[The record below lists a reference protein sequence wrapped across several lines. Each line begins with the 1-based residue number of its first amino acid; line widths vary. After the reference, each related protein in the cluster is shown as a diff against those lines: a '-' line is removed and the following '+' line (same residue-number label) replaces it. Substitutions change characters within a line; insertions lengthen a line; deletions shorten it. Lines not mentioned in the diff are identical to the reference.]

1 MKTKAIVQAAI
12 VIMLTAGLAVTDL
25 SAAPGGKGNGGGDK
39 GDKGDKGSGGSG
51 FNAGPEITAS
61 LIISFRDDDADGFV
75 SDCSVYQDLL
85 DEVDAHIYT
94 GSGGNYGNLYLHT
107 GNTISRFLTVDIS
120 DCKSN
125 CDAQPFARKDF
136 HFAGLKVVAAEAVSG
151 GVCGMTTGQS
161 ITAVAQLTYNF
172 EKDGSQPGFIH
183 FQPGIKGKSPC
194 RGANGSDEV
203 LVEKLND
210 MELGDYWRVSGDM
223 ACVTAPGGADP
234 GGTVSMPFSFDAFP
248 LEPCN

>member
-1 MKTKAIVQAAI
+1 MKTKLFLQTAI
-12 VIMLTAGLAVTDL
+12 VITLTAGLAVTDL

-39 GDKGDKGSGGSG
+39 SDKGSGGSG
-51 FNAGPEITAS
+51 FNAGPEISVS
-61 LIISFRDDDADGFV
+61 LIIEFRNDEADGFL
-75 SDCSVYQDLL
+75 SDGYSYVDLEE
-85 DEVDAHIYT
+85 EVDAHIYT

-107 GNTISRFLTVDIS
+107 GNTLNRYLTVDIS
-120 DCKSN
+120 DCRSN
-125 CDAQPFARKDF
+125 CPDPQPFTREDF
-136 HFAGLKVVAAEAVSG
+136 HFAGLKVVAADAVSG
-151 GVCGMTTGQS
+151 GVCGMSVGKS

-172 EKDGSQPGFIH
+172 ETEDSQPGFIH

-203 LVEKLND
+203 LVEKLKD
-210 MELGDYWRVSGDM
+210 QELGDYWRVSGEM

-248 LEPCN
+248 LETCN

>member
-1 MKTKAIVQAAI
+1 MKTKLFLQTAI
-12 VIMLTAGLAVTDL
+12 VITLTAGLAVTDL

-39 GDKGDKGSGGSG
+39 SDKGSGGSG
-51 FNAGPEITAS
+51 FNAGPEISAS
-61 LIISFRDDDADGFV
+61 LIINFRDDAADGFL
-75 SDCSVYQDLL
+75 SDGSLYEDLV

-107 GNTISRFLTVDIS
+107 GNTPNRYLTVDIS

-125 CDAQPFARKDF
+125 CPDPQPFIREDF
-136 HFAGLKVVAAEAVSG
+136 HFAGLKVVAADAVSG
-151 GVCGMTTGQS
+151 GVCGMSVGKS

-172 EKDGSQPGFIH
+172 ETEDSQPGFIH

-210 MELGDYWRVSGDM
+210 PELGDYWRVSGEM

-248 LEPCN
+248 IEPCN